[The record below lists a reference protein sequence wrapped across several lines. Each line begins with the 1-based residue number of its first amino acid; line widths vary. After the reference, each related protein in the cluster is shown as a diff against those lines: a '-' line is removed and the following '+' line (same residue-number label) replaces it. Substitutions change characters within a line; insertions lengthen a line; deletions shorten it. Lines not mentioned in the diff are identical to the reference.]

1 MEISARTALNN
12 SHESKGRFIVFFPD
26 KAINY
31 PYSEDIVYEYK
42 VIPAVVVETS
52 YQRIIDWKKTAPGT
66 RIYPDRTYYRSLASL
81 KSVDSTAVDAGSIV
95 GSQPLHSIGLN
106 GSGVRIGVIDTGI
119 YKDHFE
125 LTGKVVAE
133 KSFVLTSLGY
143 STDVIDPSPNHP
155 HGTEVASV
163 AAGWNIGIAPA
174 AELVNAKIFQ
184 SGVLGNANEDSEETT
199 SALIAAIDYCVE
211 QGCDIINLSIGQ
223 YHNLVDDARGEA
235 IDFVTTNYGVVFCI
249 AAGNEGE
256 NPYSR
261 GTLGNPGSAFQA
273 VTVAAYHS
281 IAGEIAVFSG
291 TGPKPDYTMKPDISA
306 PGVSVNCATT
316 SGPGSYTS
324 FSGTSAA
331 TPVVAGA
338 AAILIQQLQDRAL
351 TYTPGTVKASLL
363 KGAVDILKDGE
374 PLPADQ
380 QGAGLLNITNS
391 FGILDEASV
400 IGNEVDLLA
409 SLPGK
414 LPFAPFTTLFKGQ
427 TLSFNAT
434 VASSMTKNVD
444 ITIKDIP
451 ADFIAIDN
459 SSIVANSTRVPIS
472 FTIPETA
479 SVGYYSGQIIVES
492 SPAMNTTFDLAFEV
506 KEATHRV
513 LFDEKHV
520 VITYRPYTG
529 TGSWGDTCFLS
540 GMFSSYA
547 SGLIAR
553 DIAITPFR
561 EGTITEELLSGYD
574 ALILANPASWV
585 TDKYTDWID
594 PETLSHTYAAYTEA
608 EYDAIENFVKVEGGG
623 LLVMTLGSE
632 TVNITA
638 VNSLV
643 ERFGISISNQQST
656 GYSLITDLI
665 TDYSFFTGI
674 TGYSHYGTSLS
685 LTAGFVAAY
694 KGQDIVAA
702 GNYYDNS
709 KGRVMVFTTDFP
721 FNDYGFNER
730 YHVGDS
736 NNNLL
741 AVQITEWIFS
751 DSDFDP
757 REVIIPEKSYELN
770 FSLYWLFY
778 LIPAIVIVYSKKRQ
792 QI

>member
-1 MEISARTALNN
+1 
-12 SHESKGRFIVFFPD
+12 
-26 KAINY
+26 
-31 PYSEDIVYEYK
+31 
-42 VIPAVVVETS
+42 
-52 YQRIIDWKKTAPGT
+52 
-66 RIYPDRTYYRSLASL
+66 
-81 KSVDSTAVDAGSIV
+81 
-95 GSQPLHSIGLN
+95 
-106 GSGVRIGVIDTGI
+106 
-119 YKDHFE
+119 
-125 LTGKVVAE
+125 VAE

-143 STDVIDPSPNHP
+143 SADVTDPSPNHP

-174 AELVNAKIFQ
+174 AELVSAKIFQ

-338 AAILIQQLQDRAL
+338 AAILIQQLQDSAL

-363 KGAVDILKDGE
+363 KGAVV
-374 PLPADQ
+374 
-380 QGAGLLNITNS
+380 
-391 FGILDEASV
+391 LDEASV
-400 IGNEVDLLA
+400 VGSEVDLLA

-434 VASSMTKNVD
+434 VASSMTRNVD
-444 ITIKDIP
+444 ITIKGIP
-451 ADFIAIDN
+451 SDFIALDN
-459 SSIVANSTRVPIS
+459 SSIVANSTRVPVS

-479 SVGYYSGQIIVES
+479 SVGYYFGQIIVES
-492 SPAMNTTFDLAFEV
+492 SPAMNTTFDLEFEV

-561 EGTITEELLSGYD
+561 EGTFTEELLSGYD

-594 PETLSHTYAAYTEA
+594 PETLTHTYAAYTEA
-608 EYDAIENFVKVEGGG
+608 EYDAIENFIKVEGGG

-643 ERFGISISNQQST
+643 ERFGISISDQQST
-656 GYSLITDLI
+656 GYTLITDLV

-702 GNYYDNS
+702 GNYYDDS

-741 AVQITEWIFS
+741 AIQITEWICS
-751 DSDFDP
+751 SSDFDLG
-757 REVIIPEKSYELN
+757 EVIIPEKSYELN

-778 LIPAIVIVYSKKRQ
+778 LIPGIVIVYSKKRQ